1 MSARETALAEARAI
15 IKRIKHISP
24 AGAQQEARAMVDH
37 LETDERVTVARW
49 VRALADALR
58 ASGPVKAAPAKG
70 KR

>member
-15 IKRIKHISP
+15 IKRVKHISP

-58 ASGPVKAAPAKG
+58 ATGPTRAPVRK
-70 KR
+70 